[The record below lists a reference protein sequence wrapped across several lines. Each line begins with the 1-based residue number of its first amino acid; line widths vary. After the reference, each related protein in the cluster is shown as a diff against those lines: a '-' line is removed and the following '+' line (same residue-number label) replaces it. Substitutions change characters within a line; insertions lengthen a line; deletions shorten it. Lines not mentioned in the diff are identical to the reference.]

1 MDKKEYQ
8 HWYYMN
14 KRITNPKND
23 PNYYLNHSEIMRKY
37 QSDYYLK
44 NKEILQKKARQRYL
58 MFGRPKIQIEEGPKV
73 IIIDKP
79 ILIRI
84 GNCF

>member
-1 MDKKEYQ
+1 MDEKEYQ

-37 QSDYYLK
+37 QSD
-44 NKEILQKKARQRYL
+44 
-58 MFGRPKIQIEEGPKV
+58 
-73 IIIDKP
+73 
-79 ILIRI
+79 
-84 GNCF
+84 